1 MRPRWLIV
9 GLIASVALN
18 LFLIGA
24 GAGIV
29 ALGLHIARENA
40 GSRPAV
46 FFWATQRMAQPARH
60 DTRRML
66 LGLRDQVRPDVE
78 RSRALRLQAWSGL
91 AAARPDVAAIKQ
103 ALAQSRQIDSGVRQ
117 RVEEQI
123 VDHIAQLQPA
133 DRAAYANGMNRE
145 LAAPARR

>member
-24 GAGIV
+24 GAGVV
-29 ALGLHIARENA
+29 ALGLRMARDNA
-40 GSRPAV
+40 GLRPAA

-60 DTRRML
+60 DTRQML
-66 LGLRDQVRPDVE
+66 LGLRAQVRPDVE
-78 RSRALRLQAWSGL
+78 RSRALRTQAWSGL
-91 AAARPDVAAIKQ
+91 AAASPDVATIKQ
-103 ALAQSRQIDSGVRQ
+103 ALAQSRQIDTGVRQ
-117 RVEEQI
+117 KVEEGI

-133 DRAAYANGMNRE
+133 DRVAYANGMSGE